1 MEEFPS
7 VVPVKLL
14 LAFTRW
20 SASTR
25 KHERGERESIISVIP
40 DMCIGNP
47 SWPFSDGYPLQTAGM
62 TLGIL
67 SVLAEI
73 SIVSDR
79 VRQLKSKFLQK
90 ILADK
95 STFTFFPFY
104 LPARLLC
111 LPILPSIR

>member
-7 VVPVKLL
+7 VVPVKLV
-14 LAFTRW
+14 LAFTRCT
-20 SASTR
+20 ASTR
-25 KHERGERESIISVIP
+25 KRKADFSSLSFP
-40 DMCIGNP
+40 TFLIGNP
-47 SWPFSDGYPLQTAGM
+47 SWPFPDGYPLQTAGM
-62 TLGIL
+62 TLAVL

-104 LPARLLC
+104 IPVRFLC
-111 LPILPSIR
+111 LHFQI